1 MLKHIDD
8 WKNAPVWT
16 PKKISKQTKKWFYYL
31 GNKKKNI
38 K

>member
-16 PKKISKQTKKWFYYL
+16 PKKL
-31 GNKKKNI
+31 ANKLKNGFFI
-38 K
+38 